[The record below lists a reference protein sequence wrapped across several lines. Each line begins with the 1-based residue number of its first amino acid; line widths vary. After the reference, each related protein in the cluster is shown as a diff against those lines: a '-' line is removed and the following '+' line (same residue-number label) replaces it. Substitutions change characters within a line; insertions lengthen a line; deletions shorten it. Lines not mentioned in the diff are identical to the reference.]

1 MAGERRVPGRAL
13 LAGALLVVV
22 LVAAAIGLWVWL
34 AGPNEDDL
42 LRVSGRIEGRITTL
56 TAKSP
61 GRAVEILV
69 DEGETVAAGAG
80 LARLDDETQRA
91 RVAAAAAQIEG
102 LDARRR
108 ALDIEIETLDAQTRL
123 RIAQARDGLLE
134 AGARVEQAR
143 ATCDQAA
150 RDEARYTELAKR
162 KVVPEKRAEEARL
175 ALALAKES
183 CKEAE
188 AVRDRATKA
197 LELAQLD
204 RRTLDARRAEREALD
219 RDIARA
225 EAILAEQRTYLK
237 EFDIRA
243 PVAGTIL
250 TRTVELGERVV
261 GGTPLFTLVDL
272 DKLYVKVYVPE
283 PRIGRIAL
291 GQPAEIRVDAYPD
304 RDFRARISR
313 IAQQAEFTPK
323 NVETREERVK
333 LVFAVEVALEENPDG
348 LLKPGMPADATLHLA
363 ATPD

>member
-1 MAGERRVPGRAL
+1 MAGERRVSAKAI
-13 LAGALLVVV
+13 LAGVLVVAV
-22 LVAAAIGLWVWL
+22 LGVAGAGLWGWL
-34 AGPNEDDL
+34 AGWDDDDL

-61 GRAVEILV
+61 GRVAEIFV
-69 DEGETVAAGAG
+69 DEGETVAAGAD

-91 RVAAAAAQIEG
+91 RVRAAAAEIEG
-102 LDARRR
+102 LVARGR
-108 ALDIEIETLDAQTRL
+108 ALDIEIETLDGQTRL

-134 AGARVEQAR
+134 AAARVEQAR

-175 ALALAKES
+175 ALALAKEA

-188 AVRDRATKA
+188 AARDKVTKS
-197 LELAQLD
+197 LELARLD
-204 RRTLDARRAEREALD
+204 RRRLEARRAEREALD
-219 RDIARA
+219 RDLVRA
-225 EAILAEQRTYLK
+225 EAALAEQRTYLE
-237 EFDIRA
+237 EFDVRA

-272 DKLYVKVYVPE
+272 GKLYVKVYVPE

-291 GQPAEIRVDAYPD
+291 GQPAEVQVDAYPD

-333 LVFAVEVALEENPDG
+333 LVFAVEVALEENPGG
-348 LLKPGMPADATLHLA
+348 LLKPGMPADATLRLA